1 MIVSFAGNHQILGFL
16 TSIFIIVCVY
26 VCTWF
31 VNTYAHTYFLHEQNL
46 AQNQLTFILVR

>member
-31 VNTYAHTYFLHEQNL
+31 AHTYFLHEQNL